1 MGYDDF
7 IKFLT
12 FCLGAINKMK
22 NSRYWSL
29 WFLALITV
37 ILIFA
42 PSFITAIK
50 A

>member
-12 FCLGAINKMK
+12 FYLGAINKMK
-22 NSRYWSL
+22 SSRYWSL
-29 WFLALITV
+29 WALLLIAI

-42 PSFITAIK
+42 PSFILAIK